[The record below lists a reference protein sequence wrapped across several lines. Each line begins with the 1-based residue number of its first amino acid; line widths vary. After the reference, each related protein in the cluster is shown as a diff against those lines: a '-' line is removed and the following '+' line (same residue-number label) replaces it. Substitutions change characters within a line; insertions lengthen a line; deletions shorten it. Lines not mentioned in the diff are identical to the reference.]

1 MGGKEVTAKVGIVGD
16 TDVDYC
22 GDIERGC
29 LAFEQ
34 LTWDLFRMNARS
46 LLKLLSFSG
55 GLIFL

>member
-1 MGGKEVTAKVGIVGD
+1 MGDKEVTAKVGIVGD
-16 TDVDYC
+16 TDVDCC
-22 GDIERGC
+22 GDIERCC

-46 LLKLLSFSG
+46 LLKLLSFFD